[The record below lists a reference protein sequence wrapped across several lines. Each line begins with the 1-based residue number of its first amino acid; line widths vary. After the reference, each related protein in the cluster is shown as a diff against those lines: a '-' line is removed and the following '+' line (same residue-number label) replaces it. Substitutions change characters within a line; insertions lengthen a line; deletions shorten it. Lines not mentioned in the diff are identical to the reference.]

1 MAPLVTFSNAYAS
14 CTIADHSRDKRIVGC
29 VTASGRTTRNF
40 VHNDQ
45 HAACEFHHCV
55 VLEDPTHDD
64 IHNVLSC
71 TGAIMRFD
79 DDNFFFNPLTPLAPK
94 FSAMKSAASTGAIS
108 LDDTS
113 VQYYYKDDV
122 RTVFHDNILGV
133 TCKNDLKTCVRFHN
147 GTACFGNVDE
157 TPIIHASSSLIV
169 GVVTAFTFAAG
180 RQVFFRNSKGLV
192 SHVLYFFAPLLGT
205 GLIFLGSNMAVKFP
219 YFLGNYV
226 MISLFAFIALL
237 RMDFGRPQTHRY
249 DAVTGAP

>member
-1 MAPLVTFSNAYAS
+1 MPPRVPFSNTYAS
-14 CTIADHSRDKRIVGC
+14 CVIADHSRSKRVVGC
-29 VTASGRTTRNF
+29 VTASGQTTRNF

-55 VLEDPTHDD
+55 VLEDPTHDN

-71 TGAIMRFD
+71 TGAMMRFD
-79 DDNFFFNPLTPLAPK
+79 DDNFFFNPLTPLAPN
-94 FSAMKSAASTGAIS
+94 FGAMKSAASTGTIS

-122 RTVFHDNILGV
+122 RTVFRDNILGV
-133 TCKNDLKTCVRFHN
+133 SCNNNLKTCVSFYN
-147 GTACFGNVDE
+147 GTVCFGNVDD
-157 TPIIHASSSLIV
+157 TNIIHASSSLIV

-180 RQVFFRNSKGLV
+180 RQVFFRKSNGLMSNV
-192 SHVLYFFAPLLGT
+192 IYFFAPLIAT

-226 MISLFAFIALL
+226 MISVFAFIAIL
-237 RMDFGRPQTHRY
+237 RMDSGRPQTHRY
-249 DAVTGAP
+249 DTVA